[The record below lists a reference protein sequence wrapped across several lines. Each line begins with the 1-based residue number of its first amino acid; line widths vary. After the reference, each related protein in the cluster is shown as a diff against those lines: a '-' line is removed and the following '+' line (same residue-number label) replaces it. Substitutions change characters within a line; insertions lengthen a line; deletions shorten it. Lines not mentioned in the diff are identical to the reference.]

1 MEKYLSLTVTPAIP
15 GIDGGQRII
24 PCTGIVSVI
33 QSAATTV
40 EILYNTAA
48 AAQDRVV
55 ITHDALPAYAA
66 ATPKQCNAMRNWI
79 VDSINQALSTS
90 WQSPVVSTT
99 IPSDMADAA
108 GSGAPTITDI
118 TVS

>member
-1 MEKYLSLTVTPAIP
+1 MEKYLSLTVTSADIA
-15 GIDGGQRII
+15 GGQRII
-24 PCTGIVSVI
+24 PCAGIVSVI

-66 ATPKQCNAMRNWI
+66 ATPNECNAMRNWI
-79 VDSINQALSTS
+79 VDSVNQALSTS
-90 WQSPVVSTT
+90 WQSPVVSSS

-108 GSGAPTITDI
+108 GSAAPTITLI
-118 TVS
+118 VVS